1 MAIQSTIQSTMQLMS
16 SSTRTSAR
24 TSEGPT
30 HATIAGASV
39 TSRLHPGATRVM
51 AARHDTQVPG
61 RSAATPRPGSTAPR
75 LASRVVSD
83 RPVGWSSDPAARS
96 RTQRTPRAARRRG
109 QLMIFLASILTII
122 GIVIASGQLAGA
134 SDVVP
139 AGSATEMV
147 TVQDGDSLWSLAT
160 SAVSTGDPRDTVQR
174 IRDLNGIEGSVIVPG
189 DRLVVP
195 VEDSAR

>member
-1 MAIQSTIQSTMQLMS
+1 
-16 SSTRTSAR
+16 
-24 TSEGPT
+24 
-30 HATIAGASV
+30 
-39 TSRLHPGATRVM
+39 
-51 AARHDTQVPG
+51 
-61 RSAATPRPGSTAPR
+61 
-75 LASRVVSD
+75 
-83 RPVGWSSDPAARS
+83 
-96 RTQRTPRAARRRG
+96 
-109 QLMIFLASILTII
+109 MIFLASILTII